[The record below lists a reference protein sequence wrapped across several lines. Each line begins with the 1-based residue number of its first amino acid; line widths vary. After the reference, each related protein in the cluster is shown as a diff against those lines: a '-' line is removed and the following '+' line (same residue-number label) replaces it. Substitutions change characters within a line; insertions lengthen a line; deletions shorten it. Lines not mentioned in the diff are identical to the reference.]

1 MPDFEPMVE
10 RAFFDPSTPLCRDVF
25 TDDFPVRLVCDGRGA
40 ADDIVQAVLRHAT
53 VLGAQVVVLATTPR
67 RSHMAL
73 MEIAQE
79 YNLCIIT
86 ASLPLPE

>member
-1 MPDFEPMVE
+1 M
-10 RAFFDPSTPLCRDVF
+10 LCHEFIR
-25 TDDFPVRLVCDGRGA
+25 TAVRPQVLP